1 MTGAGSKPG
10 TAPRMSA
17 KRGGDR
23 HPRCLAGLTV
33 PTASYVATLRGLLER
48 CSWRRRIFSFR
59 LSAKRGARTVWSQQ
73 CDRGQGR
80 LGSTR
85 CV

>member
-59 LSAKRGARTVWSQQ
+59 LSASGARTVS
-73 CDRGQGR
+73 DRNNVTAGKAD
-80 LGSTR
+80 LE
-85 CV
+85 VPVV